1 MATYPPNPG
10 PLPSKDLCNKGV
22 PNPITGD
29 GPLEKGDSRKDLV
42 EQLQKMLEFL
52 EYSCGPQGA
61 DGIFGDNTRKAVLKF
76 QSEHQEYEGKG
87 LKQDGKVGPRTSDA
101 LNRCLVG
108 KWFGK
113 WLTPKEFITKDKDI
127 REKFLL
133 LTITQEELKKGEALD
148 TTPEKEA
155 EEIKKARV
163 AIVDYVFEEVTLG
176 IDLTTT
182 DPAWLPDARNGRIRF
197 TARIYALKEGTWTYP
212 AKKRRIT
219 FELDRVSR
227 HPGVCMNYPPNR
239 EALCKPGVTHTSPL
253 ANENPDLFFADDDPA
268 MAGFTFENDV
278 TDTSEVRRCPVAII
292 TLESDNPPHS
302 HHYQKATTSDLVS
315 EAMVVVRCEDFGAFG
330 YLKASAKDCQTL
342 LPRKEGTPVSGKTG
356 ENTVKIP
363 WDENGNDIADAAP
376 QDKKN
381 GVTAAPDVD
390 DDADPGGDG
399 TAGDGL
405 TNFEEYRGFIVKSGA
420 GRAHI
425 RTDINKKDIFIHDR
439 DGLASGYFGQSG
451 LEVHLIP
458 DGMFYNGDS
467 TDKPA
472 PGWQSGDPTPS
483 QGPDDKTQVINF
495 NKTKYSKGEQHGLRL
510 VEEAVTGFY
519 GLGFGD
525 WSKYA
530 DTSANQ
536 WIPKYVNRI
545 TVNKTDVI
553 NTGIAH
559 KLDQNIGH
567 ELGHGVHMRHHG
579 GGNCTNATHP
589 AGSNYNPRGG
599 FTSGNTTCI
608 MRYDNYGAGWCH
620 DHNPAGGPMVHHSHA
635 VASPETVGSD
645 FCTTKTA
652 NGNNIVG
659 TCQNDAREG
668 ECKKQIRVKDW
679 E

>member
-29 GPLEKGDSRKDLV
+29 GPLEKGDSRKGLV

-148 TTPEKEA
+148 TKPEKEE

-163 AIVDYVFEEVTLG
+163 AVVDYAYEEVTLG
-176 IDLTTT
+176 IDLTLP
-182 DPAWLPDARNGRIRF
+182 DRDWLPDARNGRIKF
-197 TARIYALKEGTWTYP
+197 TARIYALKEGVWTYP
-212 AKKRRIT
+212 ARKRRIA
-219 FELDRVSR
+219 FELDRISR
-227 HPGVCMNYPPNR
+227 NPGVCMNYPPGK
-239 EALCKPGVTHTSPL
+239 EALCSPGVIHKSPL
-253 ANENPDLFFADDDPA
+253 ANDNPDLFFADDDPA
-268 MAGFTFENDV
+268 MSDFTFENDI
-278 TDTSEVRRCPVAII
+278 TDTSEDHRCPLAIVA
-292 TLESDNPPHS
+292 LEGDNPAHS

-315 EAMVVVRCEDFGAFG
+315 EATVVVRCEDFGAYGF
-330 YLKASAKDCQTL
+330 LKASAKDCETL
-342 LPRKEGTPVSGKTG
+342 LPREGSAPVSGKTG

-381 GVTAAPDVD
+381 GVPVKADAD
-390 DDADPGGDG
+390 DDADPAGDG

-405 TNFEEYRGFIVKSGA
+405 TNFEEYRGFIVKAGN

-439 DGLASGYFGQSG
+439 DGLATGYFGASG

-458 DGMFYNGDS
+458 DGRFYNGDS
-467 TDKPA
+467 TDKPG
-472 PGWQSGDPTPS
+472 PGWKNGDPTPS
-483 QGPDDKTQVINF
+483 QGPDEGTQVINF
-495 NKTKYSKGEQHGLRL
+495 NKVKYSKGDQHGLRL
-510 VEEAVTGFY
+510 VDEAVTGFF

-525 WSKYA
+525 WSKYSN
-530 DTSANQ
+530 TSTNQ
-536 WIPKYVNRI
+536 FIPKYVNRI
-545 TVNKTDVI
+545 TVNKADVV

-559 KLDQNIGH
+559 KLDQIIAH
-567 ELGHGVHMRHHG
+567 ELGHGVKMRHHG
-579 GGNCTNATHP
+579 DGSCTNASHP
-589 AGSNYNPRGG
+589 ANNAYDPRGG
-599 FTSGNTTCI
+599 FASGNTTCI
-608 MRYDNYGAGWCH
+608 MRYDNYASGWCH
-620 DHNPAGGPMVHHSHA
+620 DYSPGSGSTVHHSHA
-635 VASPETVGSD
+635 IPSPETPGTG
-645 FCTTKTA
+645 FCVTKTA
-652 NGNNIVG
+652 GGCNIAG

-679 E
+679 